1 MATKPHEQER
11 ATAGAQAPSP
21 KDEGQQLLED
31 LLADA
36 VAKGRRDDPL
46 TIRLQAAVEKGKP
59 KAK

>member
-1 MATKPHEQER
+1 MATKPHETE
-11 ATAGAQAPSP
+11 TKPSETKP
-21 KDEGQQLLED
+21 TPASEGQQLLED